1 MPEPIE
7 IDRSRVAPEERWV
20 TYNAKMAELFIERDK
35 YSVGSAERDAAAQK
49 ILELCVAEG

>member
-35 YSVGSAERDAAAQK
+35 YSVGSAERDGAAQK